1 MSSQDEV
8 SKMKKR
14 NTGFVLFLLLLMF
27 YFSPQ
32 ASAQPWIEDF
42 DKICSQAEDADSL
55 PTAKLKEL
63 VMESDKLLG
72 VIEAGN
78 DPRKK
83 VYIFRLRKCRNL
95 FVYVMDLR
103 EAEAGAGPKK

>member
-1 MSSQDEV
+1 V
-8 SKMKKR
+8 SEMKKR
-14 NTGFVLFLLLLMF
+14 NTGIVVFLFLLMS
-27 YFSPQ
+27 YFSPM
-32 ASAQPWIEDF
+32 ASAQSWIEDF
-42 DKICSQAEDADSL
+42 DKICGQAEDADSL

-63 VMESDKLLG
+63 VMESDKLLE

-95 FVYVMDLR
+95 FVYIIDLR
-103 EAEAGAGPKK
+103 ATKEGAGPK

>member
-1 MSSQDEV
+1 MN
-8 SKMKKR
+8 KR
-14 NTGFVLFLLLLMF
+14 NTGIVLFMFLLMS
-27 YFSPQ
+27 YFSPL
-32 ASAQPWIEDF
+32 ASAQSWIEDF
-42 DKICSQAEDADSL
+42 DKICSQAEEADSL

-63 VMESDKLLG
+63 VLESDKLLE

-95 FVYVMDLR
+95 FVYIMDLR
-103 EAEAGAGPKK
+103 ESAGGTGPKQ

>member
-1 MSSQDEV
+1 
-8 SKMKKR
+8 MKKR
-14 NTGFVLFLLLLMF
+14 NTGIVLFLFLLMS
-27 YFSPQ
+27 YFSPL
-32 ASAQPWIEDF
+32 ASAQSWIEDF
-42 DKICSQAEDADSL
+42 DRICGQAEDADSL

-63 VMESDKLLG
+63 VMESDKLLE

-95 FVYVMDLR
+95 FVYMTNLR
-103 EAEAGAGPKK
+103 ETTEGAGTKQ

>member
-1 MSSQDEV
+1 
-8 SKMKKR
+8 MKKR
-14 NTGFVLFLLLLMF
+14 NTGIVLFLFLLMF
-27 YFSPQ
+27 YLSPL
-32 ASAQPWIEDF
+32 ASAQSWIEDF
-42 DKICSQAEDADSL
+42 DKICSQAEEADSL

-63 VMESDKLLG
+63 VIESDKLLE

-95 FVYVMDLR
+95 FVYIMDLR
-103 EAEAGAGPKK
+103 EIEGGAGPKQ

>member
-1 MSSQDEV
+1 
-8 SKMKKR
+8 MKKR
-14 NTGFVLFLLLLMF
+14 NTGIVLFLFLLMS
-27 YFSPQ
+27 YFSPL
-32 ASAQPWIEDF
+32 ATAQSWDEDF

-63 VMESDKLLG
+63 VMESDKLLE

-95 FVYVMDLR
+95 FIYIMNLR
-103 EAEAGAGPKK
+103 ETKESVGPKQ

>member
-1 MSSQDEV
+1 
-8 SKMKKR
+8 MKR
-14 NTGFVLFLLLLMF
+14 RTYGIVLFLFLLMS
-27 YFSPQ
+27 YYSPL
-32 ASAQPWIEDF
+32 ASAQSWIEDF
-42 DKICSQAEDADSL
+42 DRICSQAEDADSL

-63 VMESDKLLG
+63 VMESDKLLEA
-72 VIEAGN
+72 IEASN

-103 EAEAGAGPKK
+103 EAEAGAGPKQ